1 MLHVTKPKYR
11 WWLIALAMLG
21 LVVGGWLLHGG
32 EGAARNKSKPLG
44 LFTSLPILWNESAD
58 IAGLLAPDQQ
68 PHWAKAELERH
79 GSLVALDRLSG
90 QSLAGLHQLIMAQPR
105 ALAPDENVALDQW
118 LRDGGQLLL
127 FADPALTEESAFG
140 IGDKRRPQDM
150 VMLSPIL
157 TRWGLALSFDDEQ
170 ATGEQQAEVL
180 GTTIPLNLPGSFAL
194 QPGSTCQILNDGRAA
209 RCVIG
214 KGQMLAIADAALLER
229 GEGAGHAE
237 MLGAMIKKAFATT
250 P

>member
-1 MLHVTKPKYR
+1 MLHATKQQNR
-11 WWLIALAMLG
+11 WWLIALALLG
-21 LVVGGWLLHGG
+21 LAAGGWLLHSGT
-32 EGAARNKSKPLG
+32 GAARDRSEPLG

-68 PHWAKAELERH
+68 PHWAKVELERH
-79 GSLVALDRLSG
+79 GRLLAPDRLTG
-90 QSLAGLHQLIMAQPR
+90 ASLAGLNQLIMAQPR

-118 LRDGGQLLL
+118 VRGGGQLLL

-157 TRWGLALSFDDEQ
+157 TRWGLTLSFDDEQ
-170 ATGEQQAEVL
+170 APGEQQAEVL
-180 GTTIPLNLPGSFAL
+180 GTAIPLNLPGSFAL
-194 QPGSTCQILNDGRAA
+194 QPGSTCKIFSDGRAA

-214 KGQMLAIADAALLER
+214 KGQLVVIADAALLER
-229 GEGAGHAE
+229 GEGVGHAE
-237 MLGAMIKKAFATT
+237 MLGAVVEKAFSTG